1 MAPDEIWDEHRWEA
15 FLHEHDRQLD
25 RFMNDLYSF
34 MRLQP
39 PPSERNR
46 PAYRLWKDNL
56 RAFLRAKGWKHLG
69 FMSNDGEGEQQA
81 DRAEDALGGLGGVL
95 PVDDA
100 PDELDEIHEPQ
111 IYRSALML
119 GSDVLAW
126 ANTLPGYVKDSTL
139 VQFCS
144 YAMEIASNVAKGHD
158 MGYEREM
165 IGGNIACVKR
175 ALNAANASL
184 EGLHEMRDA
193 PYMSAQL
200 YAKLYEQTYEVRNG
214 LALYV
219 LDLRDRFNLGID

>member
-1 MAPDEIWDEHRWEA
+1 
-15 FLHEHDRQLD
+15 
-25 RFMNDLYSF
+25 
-34 MRLQP
+34 
-39 PPSERNR
+39 
-46 PAYRLWKDNL
+46 
-56 RAFLRAKGWKHLG
+56 
-69 FMSNDGEGEQQA
+69 
-81 DRAEDALGGLGGVL
+81 
-95 PVDDA
+95 
-100 PDELDEIHEPQ
+100 
-111 IYRSALML
+111 ML

-200 YAKLYEQTYEVRNG
+200 YARLYEQTYEVRNG